1 MSASLAVEPHGT
13 FAPGD
18 LGYHVAQALRWLIH
32 REDQQQNHVAIAAG
46 MGPDE
51 LSRCMTGKEQ
61 FAVADL
67 FGLAEALGTTAPNLI
82 ALAVAFQDGDDPEE
96 VLAL

>member
-1 MSASLAVEPHGT
+1 MSAATLVDPRGT
-13 FAPGD
+13 FAPGNVN
-18 LGYHVAQALRWLIH
+18 YHLAEAVRWIIR
-32 REDQQQNHVAIAAG
+32 REDQQQNHVAIAAE

-82 ALAVAFQDGDDPEE
+82 ALAVAFRDGDDPDA
-96 VLAL
+96 VLTP